1 MNVWEVF
8 WLRSIKVVFIWLK
21 LSQLVMMAGQGWWV
35 VRKLHSLSDMRWLWW
50 YSCETISSDQG
61 DQCWPWY
68 SAPVS
73 GVMLTT
79 DINCQSWLTM
89 ISMTNRQT
97 CHLVIPDPHNRIY
110 MNEKLWF
117 TTRSSGFHVLS
128 KYRHLPSNLCLE
140 ECVFIR
146 WRILLTPS
154 SVSQEKKWRQKTISN
169 LISHYKVG
177 PAGWAIPTAY
187 LKHQSNMQQPFC
199 LKHILE
205 LK

>member
-1 MNVWEVF
+1 MRPLAVTRVTSADHDTLLQCPEWCWPLISTVNLGLLWLVWQIDKPVT
-8 WLRSIKVVFIWLK
+8 LLYQILTTGFIW
-21 LSQLVMMAGQGWWV
+21 
-35 VRKLHSLSDMRWLWW
+35 MRNFD
-50 YSCETISSDQG
+50 SCS
-61 DQCWPWY
+61 
-68 SAPVS
+68 
-73 GVMLTT
+73 
-79 DINCQSWLTM
+79 
-89 ISMTNRQT
+89 
-97 CHLVIPDPHNRIY
+97 
-110 MNEKLWF
+110 
-117 TTRSSGFHVLS
+117 RSSGFHVLS
-128 KYRHLPSNLCLE
+128 RYRQLPSNLCLE
-140 ECVFIR
+140 KCVFIR